1 MKLRYKCLILDHD
14 DTITN
19 SAVETNYPNM
29 LDSLAILRP
38 GEEKKLTLEEFLLGT
53 FHGYQTWVQQRYGYT
68 AAELEWQYPFWKEAV
83 MKNRPSFVAGMAD
96 FLARFRRAG
105 GVICVA
111 THSYRVMIETDFR
124 KNCGFL
130 PDYLNCWDD
139 PVEHRKPF
147 VFPVEEALRRF
158 GVEKRDILVVDDMLP
173 GCQMANAAGVDF
185 AAAFWC
191 HDLAPLREYMNT
203 HAQYQLKTVAQ
214 LEALVFGQG
223 AEATG
228 ESL

>member
-83 MKNRPSFVAGMAD
+83 MKKRPSFVAGMAD

-147 VFPVEEALRRF
+147 VFPVEEAMRRF

-191 HDLAPLREYMNT
+191 HNLAPLREYMNT